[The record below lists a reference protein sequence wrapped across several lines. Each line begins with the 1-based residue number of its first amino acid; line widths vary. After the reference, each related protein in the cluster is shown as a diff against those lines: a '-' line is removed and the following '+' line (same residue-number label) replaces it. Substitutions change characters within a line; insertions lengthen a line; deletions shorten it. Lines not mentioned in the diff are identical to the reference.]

1 VTIQGSRVD
10 HIRNQVSLTFCSL
23 SIIENFAMRNRDD
36 RVVENGII
44 VQEQKGGDKC
54 KEMSGFFN
62 WHIDF

>member
-1 VTIQGSRVD
+1 
-10 HIRNQVSLTFCSL
+10 
-23 SIIENFAMRNRDD
+23 MRNRDD

-62 WHIDF
+62 WHIDFQGKMIACYTHMGYGYDTH